1 MNTRPHRFELTL
13 EHRALLSV
21 ADAADLQ
28 IDCREGTVWVTL
40 DHDPRDVVLATGER
54 FVTAEH
60 RRAVIYA
67 LEPARIAVQRATVQ
81 PVASTVRSGWLRRL
95 LGSGTAP
102 VSASTPGLVFAQ
114 SAA

>member
-13 EHRALLSV
+13 EHHALLSV

-67 LEPARIAVQRATVQ
+67 LEPARIAVQRTAAE
-81 PVASTVRSGWLRRL
+81 PVAAAVRASWLRRL
-95 LGSGTAP
+95 LGAGPAP
-102 VSASTPGLVFAQ
+102 APAPGLVFAQ